1 MLSAHSLI
9 SGYILWLNL
18 SDFTSV
24 KAVALSKIYSSNQMR
39 FVYFY
44 LCCFLLLSTPSFAQ
58 FSRSIAEMKRD
69 RAQEAQLLR
78 TQPLLVVLKQ
88 EDEKQLKKLAR
99 KPDELR
105 AYQQFIAL
113 GNALLQQVAGPAW
126 TFSPKVEYKSEAEL
140 AALVAANPGQLNVL
154 DLEPVDYLDA
164 PPPMRRYGDP
174 GPIMSGH
181 RDELLTFRL
190 RIFIKQ
196 VDFTIHNEPLL
207 GPTPSQSD
215 ALYCVKML
223 EQYAAG
229 AGPQRIKSGST
240 PPMLLLCQDDRAP
253 GLTDAQIKQVYPY
266 SYQFVAR
273 PEYEKAVHEAAPGV
287 AFVRMA
293 WQAYGT
299 ISPMAY
305 ALPGFGIV
313 SGGDL
318 HRLKAPLITLQDF
331 KSFKK
336 TLLR

>member
-1 MLSAHSLI
+1 MR
-9 SGYILWLNL
+9 
-18 SDFTSV
+18 SV
-24 KAVALSKIYSSNQMR
+24 YL
-39 FVYFY
+39 Y
-44 LCCFLLLSTPSFAQ
+44 LCCLLLLSKPAFAQ
-58 FSRSIAEMKRD
+58 FSRGIAEMKRD
-69 RAQEAQLLR
+69 HAQETQLLL

-88 EDEKQLKKLAR
+88 EDEKQLKKLAK
-99 KPDELR
+99 KPDDLR
-105 AYQQFIAL
+105 AYQQSVAL

-140 AALVAANPGQLNVL
+140 AALVAANTGQLNVL
-154 DLEPVDYLDA
+154 DFDAVDYLDA
-164 PPPMRRYGDP
+164 PPPMRRYGEP
-174 GPIMSGH
+174 GPILAGH
-181 RDELLTFRL
+181 RDELLSFRL
-190 RIFIKQ
+190 RIFLKQ
-196 VDFTIHNEPLL
+196 IDFTVHNEPLL
-207 GPTPSQSD
+207 NNTPNPSD
-215 ALYCVKML
+215 ALYCVKIL

-229 AGPQRIKSGST
+229 TGPQRVKSGST
-240 PPMLLLCQDDRAP
+240 PPLLLLCQDDRAP

-266 SYQFVAR
+266 SFQFVAR
-273 PEYEKAVHEAAPGV
+273 PEYEKAVHEASPGV

-318 HRLKAPLITLQDF
+318 HRLKGPLITLQDF